1 MTYNEWLELLDILKK
16 SSKREYMDKLINEP
30 TNNNIQDALSPKIK
44 DMIYERFR
52 TSIQNIIKNLEM
64 MFEDVDLFDMEMV
77 NFRKN
82 IKLTMELIN
91 NNNLYVHDR
100 IQIEKNLK
108 EEVEETYKILEK
120 EAIKSDDD
128 GVLYNIIKNN
138 RIKWSDNNELQ
149 GS

>member
-1 MTYNEWLELLDILKK
+1 MTYSEWLELLDILKK

-30 TNNNIQDALSPKIK
+30 INSNIQDVLSPKIK
-44 DMIYERFR
+44 DIIYERFR

-91 NNNLYVHDR
+91 CKNLYVHDR

-108 EEVEETYKILEK
+108 DEVEETYKILEN
-120 EAIKSDDD
+120 EALK
-128 GVLYNIIKNN
+128 
-138 RIKWSDNNELQ
+138 